1 MTKITAA
8 EVNKLRKQT
17 GAGMMDCKKALTEA
31 NGDFDKATEIIRE
44 KGIAVANKR
53 SDREATEGV
62 VFSKTTED
70 AKKGFIISLNCET
83 DFVAKNDDFVDLAT
97 KILNLAIEKEP
108 EDLEALKNLNLENN
122 KTVEENVVEQTGII
136 GEKLEL
142 SYFDKI
148 VAPKVVSYIH
158 MDNKLATLV
167 GFNKDD
173 IDEQVCRDIAMQVAA
188 MDPVAVDKDGVPQD
202 IVEQELEI
210 GKKQAKAEG
219 KPDNLLD
226 KIAQGKLGK
235 YMKDNTLLNQEF
247 IKESKKSVKQYL
259 QEHDKDLT
267 VTDFKRYSLKQ

>member
-53 SDREATEGV
+53 SDREASEGV

-108 EDLEALKNLNLENN
+108 EDLEALKKLNLENN

-136 GEKLEL
+136 GEKIEL

-167 GFNKDD
+167 GFNKDG

-188 MDPVAVDKDGVPQD
+188 MDPIAVDKDGVPQD
-202 IVEQELEI
+202 IIEQELEI
-210 GKKQAKAEG
+210 GRKQAKAEG

-235 YMKDNTLLNQEF
+235 YMKENTLLNQEF
-247 IKESKKSVKQYL
+247 IKENKKTVKQYL

>member
-188 MDPVAVDKDGVPQD
+188 MDPVAIDKDGVPQN

-235 YMKDNTLLNQEF
+235 YMKENTLLNQEF
-247 IKESKKSVKQYL
+247 IKESKKTVKQYL

>member
-235 YMKDNTLLNQEF
+235 YMKENTLLNQEF

>member
-53 SDREATEGV
+53 SDRAATEGV

-70 AKKGFIISLNCET
+70 NKKGFIISLNCET
-83 DFVAKNDDFVDLAT
+83 DFVAKNDDFVGLAT
-97 KILNLAIEKEP
+97 KILDLAIKNEP
-108 EDLEALKNLNLENN
+108 EDLEALKKLNLNN
-122 KTVEENVVEQTGII
+122 KTVEENILEQTGII

-148 VAPKVVSYIH
+148 VAPKVVTYIH

-167 GFNKDD
+167 GFNKND
-173 IDEQVCRDIAMQVAA
+173 IDEQVGRDIAMQIAA

-202 IVEQELEI
+202 IVERELEI

-219 KPDNLLD
+219 KPDNLLE

-235 YMKDNTLLNQEF
+235 YMKENTLLNQEF
-247 IKESKKSVKQYL
+247 IKESKKTVKQYL

-267 VTDFKRYSLKQ
+267 VTEFKRYSLKQ